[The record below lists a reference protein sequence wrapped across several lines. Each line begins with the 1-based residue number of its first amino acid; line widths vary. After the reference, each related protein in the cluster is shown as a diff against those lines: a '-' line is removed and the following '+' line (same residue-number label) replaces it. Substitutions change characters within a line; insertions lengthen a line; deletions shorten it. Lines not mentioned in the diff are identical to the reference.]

1 MANNSGQV
9 TEGQWSL
16 KSLLP
21 MDDNELVRW
30 QALIEKR
37 TGMNLPAER
46 KVFLQTSLG
55 IRMRE
60 IGCTSY
66 QEYFDLV
73 AHGPK
78 AMVEWTILVDRLT
91 VQETRFYRDAD
102 AFNLV
107 KDYLCTRPPEQLTR
121 KSIEIWSVGCSTGE
135 EPYTLAMMIEETLA
149 SLQLKGYYGITGT
162 DISIPALVKARRA
175 VYPARKLVTLS
186 QERKEKY
193 FEQLSANEFAVVPR
207 LKERV
212 CFSRV
217 NVLELKDAPMHGM
230 TIIFCQNLLI
240 YFKRWRRKEIL
251 NRLAERL
258 VPGGLL
264 VLGQGEIVDWQNPL
278 LERIPNDNTLA
289 FIRHIERD
297 N

>member
-1 MANNSGQV
+1 MANNNGQ
-9 TEGQWSL
+9 ESDRLWSL
-16 KSLLP
+16 KSLP
-21 MDDNELVRW
+21 SMDDKEFIRW
-30 QALIEKR
+30 QDLLEKR
-37 TGMNLPAER
+37 TGMNLPLER

-60 IGCTSY
+60 IGCPSY
-66 QEYFDLV
+66 QAYFDMV
-73 AHGPK
+73 AKGAK
-78 AMVEWTILVDRLT
+78 AMVEWTVLVDRLT

-107 KDYLCTRPPEQLTR
+107 RDYLCTRPPHALTQ
-121 KSIEIWSVGCSTGE
+121 KSIEAWSVGCSTGE
-135 EPYTLAMMIEETLA
+135 EPYTLAMIIEETLEA
-149 SLQLKGYYGITGT
+149 EKLKGYYGVTGT
-162 DISIPALVKARRA
+162 DISIPALAKARAA

-186 QERKEKY
+186 QERKDKY
-193 FEQLSANEFAVVPR
+193 FKQLSDNEFAVMPK

-264 VLGQGEIVDWQNPL
+264 VLGQGEIVDWQSPL

-289 FIRHIERD
+289 FIRHNERD